1 MLPQTVCLLRMHQRI
16 HISNDSHQAMTST
29 IRHADLSRHGDLS
42 ENGDLSHHGDF
53 DPEQAAMLQ
62 DLARNGAPEAQM
74 YGYPEVGPN
83 GGHLNGYS
91 DSASHDMHSN
101 GAPPLTGLAD
111 YAACTY
117 PDVGLLQSQQ
127 DMSLDDPAALLESL
141 ANFEHPPSSSN
152 LPISNDHF
160 ASLLQAAA
168 TAGGEEAA
176 RVDLGRT
183 RNSTRR
189 SRATEEPH
197 ATPNQAHEVRLRRR
211 LNDKPN
217 PPGSHG
223 FVTRGTKRKIAL
235 DKTDEEEQL
244 RREHEIWGPEEPEE
258 DDPFDQEPQ
267 YEHSLIATSE
277 ARAAGVHS
285 AAALFRRPSSASKK
299 YTSMCPVMIFLA
311 LS

>member
-1 MLPQTVCLLRMHQRI
+1 
-16 HISNDSHQAMTST
+16 MTST
-29 IRHADLSRHGDLS
+29 TRHGDLNQHVDLS

-62 DLARNGAPEAQM
+62 DLARNGAPEVQM
-74 YGYPEVGPN
+74 YGYPEVGAN

-91 DSASHDMHSN
+91 DNSSNDMHSN
-101 GAPPLTGLAD
+101 GVLPVTGLAY
-111 YAACTY
+111 YADFTY
-117 PDVGLLQSQQ
+117 AEAGLLQSQQ
-127 DMSLDDPAALLESL
+127 DLDLDDPAALLESL
-141 ANFEHPPSSSN
+141 ANFEHPPTSSN
-152 LPISNDHF
+152 ALISNDHF

-183 RNSTRR
+183 RRSTRQ
-189 SRATEEPH
+189 SRPTEELV
-197 ATPNQAHEVRLRRR
+197 TRQNDTHEVRSRRR

-217 PPGSHG
+217 PPESHG
-223 FVTRGTKRKIAL
+223 FVARSAKRKRAL
-235 DKTDEEEQL
+235 DDTDEEEQL
-244 RREHEIWGPEEPEE
+244 RREREIWGPEEPEE
-258 DDPFDQEPQ
+258 EDPFDQEPR
-267 YEHSLIATSE
+267 YGHSPIATSE

-299 YTSMCPVMIFLA
+299 YTSTCSVIVFLV

>member
-1 MLPQTVCLLRMHQRI
+1 
-16 HISNDSHQAMTST
+16 MTST
-29 IRHADLSRHGDLS
+29 TRHGDLNQHVDLS

-74 YGYPEVGPN
+74 YGYPDVGAN

-91 DSASHDMHSN
+91 ENPSNDMHSN
-101 GAPPLTGLAD
+101 GVLPAAGFAYYVDFT
-111 YAACTY
+111 YAEA
-117 PDVGLLQSQQ
+117 GLLQSQQ
-127 DMSLDDPAALLESL
+127 DLDLDDPAALLESL
-141 ANFEHPPSSSN
+141 ANFEHPPASSN
-152 LPISNDHF
+152 APISNDHF

-183 RNSTRR
+183 LRSTRQ
-189 SRATEEPH
+189 SRATEELV
-197 ATPNQAHEVRLRRR
+197 TRQNDTQEVRSSRR

-217 PPGSHG
+217 PPEGYG
-223 FVTRGTKRKIAL
+223 FVLRGTKRKRAL
-235 DKTDEEEQL
+235 DEADEEEQL
-244 RREHEIWGPEEPEE
+244 RREREIWGPEEPEE
-258 DDPFDQEPQ
+258 EDLFDQEPQ
-267 YEHSLIATSE
+267 YGHTPIATSE

-299 YTSMCPVMIFLA
+299 YTSMYSVI
-311 LS
+311 LSLVLS